1 MSNFNNNIVTQ
12 FPSKLLGTLFKNQT
26 DSGDPNIYI
35 LFCAHVL
42 RVDTINTTFLT
53 FENKT
58 LTAKILNVNI
68 WLDVAVAVVENPS
81 QITFEITTNILDNVP
96 YTVNQSVSFY
106 TNYNINDSLV
116 REVPS
121 EIRVP
126 NYNYPQDMNYFF
138 YPESVLLK
146 ENQGIGGFSGS
157 PLVDSNKNVIGIVSK
172 ILGNFFYHNTP
183 DAPSN
188 LICTKTRMFYKYLF
202 NSNIGLISN
211 FYRAWLINPEINSNL
226 NLLVDFRNKF
236 NIIICHIGFKFE
248 SYKNITSEN
257 FDNLSPEVNGIL
269 LSFRITGINSAI
281 YKLVDFLQKNDPE
294 ITYYRNLL
302 DGSDLMNEY
311 YKDKTDV
318 LLKYL
323 TFTDWDNKQIT
334 LDLGEEG
341 ISYYYVNGDPSKPI
355 TIQYRIKGP
364 AGPGGINIVFG
375 PLKSLTVTPFLV
387 KDGDQGVRYTS
398 QLPRFFT
405 SSTSRSGAIIIA
417 SLYGT
422 AGHNLPYCIRYSWSF
437 WSWVR
442 HATSSV
448 SNFVTHT
455 VVPDIVYVANDA
467 GSGLKTAVDDI
478 GSGIKTAVDD
488 IGSGIK
494 TAADDVGSALKN
506 IGEKIKDAFDT
517 LGKDLKV
524 GQLLK
529 GIDLQ
534 GLGAGAGIGF
544 LVGMLAGSVIP
555 VPGLDLLLA
564 GLGAGL
570 GYMITDAISGAKL
583 RNLLPGDS
591 YDQIRNILNGSSS
604 TKNQT
609 TGDTTIIA
617 QNGNSVYTYTMA
629 PNSTTPIPVSVEIL
643 GADGTYQ
650 LFKILGNN
658 NLQLLSNVQ
667 HLGGHSG
674 INRS

>member
-1 MSNFNNNIVTQ
+1 MSNFNHNIVTQ

-42 RVDTINTTFLT
+42 KVDTINTTFLT

-106 TNYNINDSLV
+106 ANYNINDSLV

-269 LSFRITGINSAI
+269 LSFRITGINSAT

-422 AGHNLPYCIRYSWSF
+422 AGHNLPYCIRYSSF
-437 WSWVR
+437 WSWIR
-442 HATSSV
+442 GAASSV
-448 SNFVTHT
+448 AHFVTHT
-455 VVPDIVYVANDA
+455 FAPDIVHLAVATGKGFLEGA
-467 GSGLKTAVDDI
+467 EFVGK
-478 GSGIKTAVDD
+478 
-488 IGSGIK
+488 GIK
-494 TAADDVGSALKN
+494 TAADDVGSEFKD

-517 LGKDLKV
+517 LGEDLKV
-524 GQLLK
+524 GQLFK

-534 GLGAGAGIGF
+534 GLGAGAGLGF
-544 LVGMLAGSVIP
+544 LIGMALGSIVP
-555 VPGLDLLLA
+555 VPGLDILLA

-583 RNLLPGDS
+583 RKALPGES
-591 YDQIRNILNGSSS
+591 YDQIRDILSGSSS

-609 TGDTTIIA
+609 TGDTTITA
-617 QNGNSVYTYTMA
+617 QNGNQVYTYTMA